1 MTTRS
6 LDRGFFK
13 EARVEA
19 VMAHT
24 PTGDKPVFLLT
35 IDESDAAGSTQ
46 SHTFFMPPHDFQSLC
61 ATLQEA
67 LVASGY
73 AVPAPPIVGERPQH

>member
-6 LDRGFFK
+6 MARGFFK
-13 EARVEA
+13 GAHVEA
-19 VMAHT
+19 VTAHT

-35 IDESDAAGSTQ
+35 IEESDAAGSIQ
-46 SHTFFMPPHDFQSLC
+46 SHSFFMPPQDFQSLC

-67 LVASGY
+67 LSANG
-73 AVPAPPIVGERPQH
+73 